1 MDCRKNSKNKRSD
14 APSSLLTPFLCN
26 LIKYHLKKSVQLIIY
41 KFLFI
46 FQMETLKATDTEKGL
61 VPTLTLLSMGI
72 KSVPQPVLR
81 KQFSDSATIFMELLE
96 KYASSENGALL
107 RGALGCL
114 SVLLRAQEY
123 ALWSNSST
131 MNVFEAVLAFVLH
144 SKPKVLFLLVDIN

>member
-1 MDCRKNSKNKRSD
+1 
-14 APSSLLTPFLCN
+14 
-26 LIKYHLKKSVQLIIY
+26 
-41 KFLFI
+41 
-46 FQMETLKATDTEKGL
+46 METLKATDTEKGL